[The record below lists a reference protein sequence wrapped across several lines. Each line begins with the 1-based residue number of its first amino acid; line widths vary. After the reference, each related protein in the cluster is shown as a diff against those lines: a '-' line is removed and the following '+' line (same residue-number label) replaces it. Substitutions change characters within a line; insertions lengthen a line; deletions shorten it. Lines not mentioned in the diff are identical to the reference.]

1 MRWAG
6 HFYVRVYHRHGEEI
20 HAKQC
25 ACANKNLAR
34 QVARDRVKE
43 SGVCFAQV
51 EDFRGN
57 SVFTVTAK
65 GGAK

>member
-6 HFYVRVYHRHGEEI
+6 HFYVRVYDRNGEEV

-25 ACANKNLAR
+25 ACADKKLAR
-34 QVARDRVKE
+34 RVARQRVKE
-43 SGVCFAQV
+43 SGVYFAQV
-51 EDFRGN
+51 EDFKGT
-57 SVFTVTAK
+57 SVLTVTAK